1 MFIKT
6 SLLKNI
12 SSRAFS
18 TGDQTK
24 NQFKKTL
31 KKSKP
36 DYLYGINPVLAAL
49 TANRRDFLRLYLNIS
64 EKGQSPKSHD
74 KIE

>member
-1 MFIKT
+1 MFNK
-6 SLLKNI
+6 SLFIRSLSK
-12 SSRAFS
+12 RTFS
-18 TGDQTK
+18 TGEQSK
-24 NQFKKTL
+24 NQFKKQL

-49 TANRRDFLRLYLNIS
+49 TANRREFQRLYLNIS
-64 EKGQSPKSHD
+64 EKGQSPKSHE